1 MTEFDA
7 YYYDNKFYIGG
18 SKEYALGEILT
29 KFLSKNFK
37 DLDYYLRRC
46 RDYMVLLRYPE
57 ERSEAENCDEFF
69 HTAMRFFS
77 EIESIKK

>member
-1 MTEFDA
+1 M
-7 YYYDNKFYIGG
+7 
-18 SKEYALGEILT
+18 LGEILT

-46 RDYMVLLRYPE
+46 KYYIVRLRYPE

-69 HTAMRFFS
+69 HTAMRFF
-77 EIESIKK
+77 

>member
-18 SKEYALGEILT
+18 RKEYALGEILT

-46 RDYMVLLRYPE
+46 RDYIVLLRHPE
-57 ERSEAENCDEFF
+57 ERSEAEKHHLKLNPI
-69 HTAMRFFS
+69 TNFS
-77 EIESIKK
+77 RLEISA